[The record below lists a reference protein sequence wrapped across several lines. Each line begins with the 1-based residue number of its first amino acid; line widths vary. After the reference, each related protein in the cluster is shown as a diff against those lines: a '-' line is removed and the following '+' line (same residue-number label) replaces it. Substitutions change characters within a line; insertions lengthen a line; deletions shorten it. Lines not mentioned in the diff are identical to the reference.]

1 MALETVGETGFF
13 RAVQAESAGTRPS
26 SGSERRRLRI
36 ETPTSDNRE
45 SMVRPNALPASR
57 VRGVVLVPPFA
68 RHMERI
74 ESVHQ
79 MQSLAISLRMQ
90 GKQIALVPT
99 QGALH
104 PGHRSLIEAA
114 RTHADVVVVSSFV
127 NPVQFASN
135 EGYDRYPRDPEADVA
150 LCAEAGVDVLFAPS
164 QPEMYPKAYS
174 TYVNE
179 DTLSKGLCGISRPA
193 HFRGVTTVF
202 SKLLNIVRPDA
213 VVFGQKNAQQA
224 AVARKMIA
232 DLNFSVQVLVQP
244 TVREPDGLPFGS
256 RNSLLSTGQRDDA
269 GVLYRALQ
277 RGKELVETGTRNV
290 DRVIAEATHVLSQR
304 RRVRVIY
311 VSLVDP
317 ETMEPE
323 RQVVPGRSMLAIAV
337 WVDELRLIDNI
348 IL

>member
-1 MALETVGETGFF
+1 
-13 RAVQAESAGTRPS
+13 
-26 SGSERRRLRI
+26 
-36 ETPTSDNRE
+36 
-45 SMVRPNALPASR
+45 
-57 VRGVVLVPPFA
+57 
-68 RHMERI
+68 MERI
-74 ESVHQ
+74 ESIHQ
-79 MQSLAISLRMQ
+79 MQSLAISLRQ
-90 GKQIALVPT
+90 SGKVIALIPT

-114 RTHADVVVVSSFV
+114 RGQADVVVVSSFV

-135 EGYDRYPRDPEADVA
+135 EGFDKYPRDAEADTA
-150 LCAEAGVDVLFAPS
+150 LCSEAGVDVLFAPN
-164 QPEMYPKAYS
+164 PAEMYPKGYS
-174 TYVNE
+174 TYVTE
-179 DTLSKGLCGISRPA
+179 ESLSRGLCGISRPA

-202 SKLLNIVRPDA
+202 SKLLNIVRPEI

-256 RNSLLSTGQRDDA
+256 RNRLLSAGQREDA

-277 RGKELVETGTRNV
+277 CGKELVDSGVRNV

-311 VSLVDP
+311 VAVVDRDS
-317 ETMEPE
+317 MEPE
-323 RQVVPGRSMLAIAV
+323 RQIVPGRSMLAIAV

-348 IL
+348 VL